1 MSPAKHFSKEDFPD
15 PLAPNIAVTE
25 PEGTEA
31 LIPFKISE
39 FLIVTERFLISMS
52 INFNAT
58 IYHEPKL
65 ILKQKKGAPRNAV
78 MTPIGSSAG
87 AIATL
92 AIISVKTKKVP
103 PKKNENGIINL

>member
-1 MSPAKHFSKEDFPD
+1 MADIYINNKNIKVPTIKEMKE
-15 PLAPNIAVTE
+15 I
-25 PEGTEA
+25 
-31 LIPFKISE
+31 IISSIDLDK
-39 FLIVTERFLISMS
+39 FLTYQNGNLVK
-52 INFNAT
+52 A
-58 IYHEPKL
+58 
-65 ILKQKKGAPRNAV
+65 KKGAPRNAV